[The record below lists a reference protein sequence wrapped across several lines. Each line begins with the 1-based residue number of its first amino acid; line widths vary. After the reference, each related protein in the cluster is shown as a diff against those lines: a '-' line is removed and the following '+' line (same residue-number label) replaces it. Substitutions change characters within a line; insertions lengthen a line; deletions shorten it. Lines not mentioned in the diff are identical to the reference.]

1 MPRIITVD
9 PTGAISRIVR
19 SAIDL
24 LDLSITQVDVP
35 NGTDA
40 LEELARHADLVVS
53 SFEPDENM
61 KGFEFA
67 LRVKQKSQETGVL
80 ILGDIDDPDDLDE
93 ETAAD
98 SPFVYLSRPVDIHQ
112 FLRVFMAGLES
123 HEAMN
128 EALHASVSGGGGG
141 ITTVDMGP
149 VPEIDLNA
157 VQGIVDSLLTDLGAM
172 AIMLVTRTGETLME
186 RGAVGYIDREQ
197 LASAMA
203 PVMQS
208 NIDVSD
214 LVGGQ
219 VATVQLYDGDEYDIF
234 VLSVG
239 LHHFVCV
246 MFDGQMGAK
255 QFGMVIRFGRRAV
268 EDMIAL
274 IGADAFIIS
283 PPVKPEPAR
292 RSQPAKKQEPEPEEP
307 IELARAEITIEE
319 EAAPEPV
326 EAAPQLDPIEN
337 LDADALFS
345 DDFELEGDLF
355 DLENL
360 EDLSAAGDQ
369 SGSTLDWDQ
378 AVGLGIIP
386 KS

>member
-24 LDLSITQVDVP
+24 LDLSIIQVDVP

-67 LRVKQKSQETGVL
+67 LRIKQKSQKTGVL
-80 ILGDIDDPDDLDE
+80 ILGDINDPDDLDE

-123 HEAMN
+123 PTAMN
-128 EALHASVSGGGGG
+128 EVLRASASGAGF
-141 ITTVDMGP
+141 TPADMGP

-203 PVMQS
+203 PVMQA
-208 NIDVSD
+208 NIDISD

-234 VLSVG
+234 LLSIG

-255 QFGMVIRFGRRAV
+255 QFGMVNRFGRRAV
-268 EDMIAL
+268 EDIIAL
-274 IGADAFIIS
+274 IGADAFFIS
-283 PPVKPEPAR
+283 PPAKPEPAR
-292 RSQPAKKQEPEPEEP
+292 RSQPTKKQEPAPEEP
-307 IELARAEITIEE
+307 LELARAEITIEE
-319 EAAPEPV
+319 KALPEPV
-326 EAAPQLDPIEN
+326 ETRPQLDPIEN

-345 DDFELEGDLF
+345 DDIDLDDDLF
-355 DLENL
+355 DLEKL
-360 EDLSAAGDQ
+360 EDLTSTADQ